1 MTDLYAQLGLPRGAS
16 AAAIK
21 RAYRQLA
28 RQHHPD
34 SGGAAEEFAKIKRA
48 YDVLID
54 PIARARYDATGL
66 LGDEAADPARVQML
80 DILSYA
86 LDRAL
91 FALAQESGP
100 QAPQAAARLPALA
113 CQVLQERRREWLA
126 LREGYQA
133 ALEQSQTM
141 QGRLVL
147 PGADSAIEEL
157 LLRRMD
163 TCERQ
168 LALLAKQMEALDQAL
183 LLMQNSQMRQ
193 ADYAAAQLSSP
204 QALAPSA
211 QSGQSEATKPE
222 RFPYL
227 DDGQSISFGRLNS
240 TES

>member
-66 LGDEAADPARVQML
+66 LGDEAADPARAQML
-80 DILSYA
+80 DILSFA

-100 QAPQAAARLPALA
+100 NAFQAAARLPALA
-113 CQVLQERRREWLA
+113 CQVLQERRREWMA

-133 ALEQSQTM
+133 ALVQSQTM

-157 LLRRMD
+157 LLRRID

-168 LALLAKQMEALDQAL
+168 LALLAKQIEALDQAL
-183 LLMQNSQMRQ
+183 VLMQSSQMRQ
-193 ADYAAAQLSSP
+193 ADLAAAQLRAP
-204 QALAPSA
+204 EALTPSA
-211 QSGQSEATKPE
+211 QSGQTDGTKPE

-227 DDGQSISFGRLNS
+227 DDGQSISFGRLNQ
-240 TES
+240 TEQ